1 MEMNQGCVTVK
12 GTSPRVMCPSEAS
25 TCQRSRYSPGNNPV
39 ACVTSAS
46 AGLSLLI
53 SSACVKPA
61 APTSVRRERLA
72 SIRTLNRSLIGT
84 SGPATVAF
92 DDGVDSSS
100 TACADATAAI
110 KENAA
115 AERRSFRRLLRRF
128 FMFVQI
134 PWSSCRLRCTEV
146 HAFGKSDRLERN
158 DAISIGRCSQE
169 RIKMPFANGAAFLA
183 QELSRLF
190 VRVDLV
196 GMIPINRRIGRR
208 IVGNVF

>member
-53 SSACVKPA
+53 SSACVKPT
-61 APTSVRRERLA
+61 APTSVRRERLV

-84 SGPATVAF
+84 SGPATVPF

-100 TACADATAAI
+100 TACADAAAAM

-115 AERRSFRRLLRRF
+115 AERRSFRRLARRF
-128 FMFVQI
+128 FMLFKFPGEVAGFDAHKFTPREIRPLDRMMLFQ
-134 PWSSCRLRCTEV
+134 LDGGAKTEISHV
-146 HAFGKSDRLERN
+146 NK
-158 DAISIGRCSQE
+158 DAI
-169 RIKMPFANGAAFLA
+169 
-183 QELSRLF
+183 
-190 VRVDLV
+190 
-196 GMIPINRRIGRR
+196 
-208 IVGNVF
+208 